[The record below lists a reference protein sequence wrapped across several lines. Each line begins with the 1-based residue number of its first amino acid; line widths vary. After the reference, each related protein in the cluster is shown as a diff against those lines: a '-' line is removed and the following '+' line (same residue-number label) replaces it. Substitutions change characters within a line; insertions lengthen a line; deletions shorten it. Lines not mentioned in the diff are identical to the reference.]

1 MSSTLTQRFEDAL
14 TFATQLH
21 SLQIRKGNQTPYIAH
36 LLSVTG
42 LVLEAGAD
50 EDTAIAALLHD
61 AVEDQ
66 GGLETLAEIRQ
77 RFGDHV
83 AKIVVSCSDTDTTP
97 KPPWK
102 SRKEAYL
109 SHLPEASPEA
119 RLVSLADKLHNAR
132 SILRDLS
139 QEGDQIWEKFNG
151 GKQGTLWYYLNL
163 VEIFQKLDEGFL
175 VDELSRVVDKIE
187 QMAVTQPT
195 LS

>member
-1 MSSTLTQRFEDAL
+1 MPVRLTKRFEEAL
-14 TFATQLH
+14 FFANQLH
-21 SLQIRKGNQTPYIAH
+21 AQQIRKGNQIPYIAH

-83 AKIVVSCSDTDTTP
+83 AKIVVSCSDTNTMP

-139 QEGDQIWEKFNG
+139 QEGDQVWKKFNG
-151 GKQGTLWYYLNL
+151 GKQGTLWYYHTL
-163 VEIFQKLDEGFL
+163 VEIFQELEEGFL
-175 VDELSRVVDKIE
+175 IDEFSRVVEKIE
-187 QMAVTQPT
+187 QMAA
-195 LS
+195 L